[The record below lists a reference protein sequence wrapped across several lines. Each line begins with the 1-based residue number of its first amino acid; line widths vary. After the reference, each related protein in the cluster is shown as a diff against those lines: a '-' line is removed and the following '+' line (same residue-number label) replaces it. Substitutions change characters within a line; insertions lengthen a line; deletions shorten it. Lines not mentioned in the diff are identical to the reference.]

1 MILRDVRLTF
11 RYNRY
16 QERKAEMNAKF
27 RAKRAR
33 EEVEDWDGLDPTD
46 GDIGETK
53 AKGSDSDSDSESE
66 EEIENPVDTL
76 LTSLGPRLNARSKG
90 QLSQRAALF
99 FDRPDFEG
107 IDFDEAEE
115 TAVEEKSP
123 EATLQVNDEDE
134 KMEDSASENGFEEVP
149 ADAAE
154 PDPWDEDSE
163 DEKPVKPGIEIA
175 FNYLTL

>member
-1 MILRDVRLTF
+1 MTLKDFGLTF
-11 RYNRY
+11 RYNRF

-46 GDIGETK
+46 GNIGETK
-53 AKGSDSDSDSESE
+53 AKGSDSDSDSDSE

-76 LTSLGPRLNARSKG
+76 LTSLGPRLDARSKG

-107 IDFDEAEE
+107 IDVDDVEE
-115 TAVEEKSP
+115 TA
-123 EATLQVNDEDE
+123 LEDQ
-134 KMEDSASENGFEEVP
+134 
-149 ADAAE
+149 
-154 PDPWDEDSE
+154 
-163 DEKPVKPGIEIA
+163 
-175 FNYLTL
+175 

>member
-1 MILRDVRLTF
+1 MD
-11 RYNRY
+11 
-16 QERKAEMNAKF
+16 AKF

-46 GDIGETK
+46 GDIGETN
-53 AKGSDSDSDSESE
+53 AKGSDSDSDTESE
-66 EEIENPVDTL
+66 EENENPVDTL
-76 LTSLGPRLNARSKG
+76 LTSLGPRLDARSKG

-107 IDFDEAEE
+107 IDIDEVEE

-123 EATLQVNDEDE
+123 EATIQVDYEDE
-134 KMEDSASENGFEEVP
+134 EMEDSASENGFEEVP
-149 ADAAE
+149 ADTAE

-163 DEKPVKPGIEIA
+163 NEKPVKPGIQIA
-175 FNYLTL
+175 FDHLTS

>member
-1 MILRDVRLTF
+1 M
-11 RYNRY
+11 
-16 QERKAEMNAKF
+16 
-27 RAKRAR
+27 
-33 EEVEDWDGLDPTD
+33 EDWDGLDPTD

-53 AKGSDSDSDSESE
+53 AKRSDSDSDSDSE

-76 LTSLGPRLNARSKG
+76 LTSLGPRLDARSKG

-107 IDFDEAEE
+107 IDVDN
-115 TAVEEKSP
+115 VEEAALEDQSSD
-123 EATLQVNDEDE
+123 ATLQINDRDE
-134 KMEDSASENGFEEVP
+134 EMEDSASENGFEEVP
-149 ADAAE
+149 ADAIE

-163 DEKPVKPGIEIA
+163 DEKPIKPGIQTA